1 MYKRQENG
9 AVINNGSYEN
19 AIWECEQSL
28 KRLNTD
34 HIDIYIMHWPDPAT
48 PVEVTMKALADLK
61 KSGKIRFIGV
71 SNFDRNLIEE
81 AQKVVR
87 IDFLQPPYS
96 MVEESQK
103 ELLAWCETQGIGTMT
118 YGSLG
123 AGILTEMCIRDRI
136 ATILVSVMFAIA
148 SPSFLKVT
156 NILDIFRAASIIGI
170 MGIGLTIVQST
181 GDFDFAIGAEATV
194 GACAIAKIMVELIP
208 NFYIAFLLT
217 MIVVACIGL
226 FNSYI
231 VINIGMQAFVAT
243 FGVSTL
249 MVGICKFLTGGG
261 QYYSTS
267 WPSGFSILGQ
277 GFVLGI
283 IPVSVILLALCTI
296 IAFVFMEKTKTGRY
310 IYAVGANPVA
320 CLLYTS

>member
-1 MYKRQENG
+1 MRYKHVGNAGIDISALAVGTWAIGGQQWGDVNEKDSIDAIRAMIDGGVNLVDTAPIYGNGHSEEVVGKALENGYREKVFLATKFSISNDENG

-48 PVEVTMKALADLK
+48 PVEVTMRALVDLK

-123 AGILTEMCIRDRI
+123 AGILTGAIRELPDWDENDFRYTFYDYFKNPKFSKI
-136 ATILVSVMFAIA
+136 MEL
-148 SPSFLKVT
+148 LKVMDKIAQVRNKPLAQIAINWST
-156 NILDIFRAASIIGI
+156 QKSYVSTAICGVRDPQQAYENCATFDWE
-170 MGIGLTIVQST
+170 LT
-181 GDFDFAIGAEATV
+181 GEE
-194 GACAIAKIMVELIP
+194 MELIDSEIERLQM
-208 NFYIAFLLT
+208 N
-217 MIVVACIGL
+217 
-226 FNSYI
+226 
-231 VINIGMQAFVAT
+231 
-243 FGVSTL
+243 
-249 MVGICKFLTGGG
+249 
-261 QYYSTS
+261 
-267 WPSGFSILGQ
+267 
-277 GFVLGI
+277 
-283 IPVSVILLALCTI
+283 
-296 IAFVFMEKTKTGRY
+296 
-310 IYAVGANPVA
+310 
-320 CLLYTS
+320 

>member
-1 MYKRQENG
+1 MRYKHVGNAGIDISALAVGTWAIGGQQWGDVNEKDSIDAIRAMIDGGVNLVDTAPIYGNGHSEEVVGKALENGYREKVFLATKFSISNDENG

-48 PVEVTMKALADLK
+48 PVEVTMRALADLK

-123 AGILTEMCIRDRI
+123 AGILTGAIRELPDWEENDCRYTFYDYFKNPKFFKI
-136 ATILVSVMFAIA
+136 MEL
-148 SPSFLKVT
+148 LKVMDKIAQVRNKPLAQIAINWST
-156 NILDIFRAASIIGI
+156 QKSYVSTAICGVRDPQQAYENCATFDWE
-170 MGIGLTIVQST
+170 LT
-181 GDFDFAIGAEATV
+181 GEE
-194 GACAIAKIMVELIP
+194 MELIDSEIERLQM
-208 NFYIAFLLT
+208 N
-217 MIVVACIGL
+217 
-226 FNSYI
+226 
-231 VINIGMQAFVAT
+231 
-243 FGVSTL
+243 
-249 MVGICKFLTGGG
+249 
-261 QYYSTS
+261 
-267 WPSGFSILGQ
+267 
-277 GFVLGI
+277 
-283 IPVSVILLALCTI
+283 
-296 IAFVFMEKTKTGRY
+296 
-310 IYAVGANPVA
+310 
-320 CLLYTS
+320 

>member
-1 MYKRQENG
+1 MRSKHVGNAGIDISALAVGTWAIGGQQWGDVNEKDSIDAIRAMIDGGVNLVDTAPIYGNGHSEEVVGKALENGYREKVFLATKFSISNDENG

-123 AGILTEMCIRDRI
+123 AGILTGAIRELPDWEENDFRYTFYDYFKNPKFSKI
-136 ATILVSVMFAIA
+136 MEL
-148 SPSFLKVT
+148 LKVMDKIAQVRNKPLAQIAINWST
-156 NILDIFRAASIIGI
+156 QKSYVSTAICGVRDPQQAYENCATFDWE
-170 MGIGLTIVQST
+170 LT
-181 GDFDFAIGAEATV
+181 GEE
-194 GACAIAKIMVELIP
+194 MELIDSEIERLQM
-208 NFYIAFLLT
+208 N
-217 MIVVACIGL
+217 
-226 FNSYI
+226 
-231 VINIGMQAFVAT
+231 
-243 FGVSTL
+243 
-249 MVGICKFLTGGG
+249 
-261 QYYSTS
+261 
-267 WPSGFSILGQ
+267 
-277 GFVLGI
+277 
-283 IPVSVILLALCTI
+283 
-296 IAFVFMEKTKTGRY
+296 
-310 IYAVGANPVA
+310 
-320 CLLYTS
+320 

>member
-1 MYKRQENG
+1 MRYKHVGNAGIDISALAVGTWAIGGQQWGDVNEKDSIDAIRAMIDGGVNLVDTAPIYGNGHSEEVVGKALENGYREKVFLATKFSISNDENG

-103 ELLAWCETQGIGTMT
+103 ELLAWCEPQGIGTMT

-123 AGILTEMCIRDRI
+123 AGILTGAIRELPDWDENDFRYTFYDYFKNPKFSKI
-136 ATILVSVMFAIA
+136 MEL
-148 SPSFLKVT
+148 LKVMDKIAQVRNKPLAQIAINWST
-156 NILDIFRAASIIGI
+156 QKSYVSTAICGVRDPQQAYENCATFDWE
-170 MGIGLTIVQST
+170 LT
-181 GDFDFAIGAEATV
+181 GEE
-194 GACAIAKIMVELIP
+194 MELIDSEIERLQM
-208 NFYIAFLLT
+208 N
-217 MIVVACIGL
+217 
-226 FNSYI
+226 
-231 VINIGMQAFVAT
+231 
-243 FGVSTL
+243 
-249 MVGICKFLTGGG
+249 
-261 QYYSTS
+261 
-267 WPSGFSILGQ
+267 
-277 GFVLGI
+277 
-283 IPVSVILLALCTI
+283 
-296 IAFVFMEKTKTGRY
+296 
-310 IYAVGANPVA
+310 
-320 CLLYTS
+320 

>member
-1 MYKRQENG
+1 MRYKHVGNAGIDISALAVGTWAIGGQQWGDVNEKDSIDAIRAMIDGGVNLVDTAPIYGNGHSEEVVGKALENGYREKVFLATKFSISNDENG

-48 PVEVTMKALADLK
+48 PVEVTMRALADLK

-81 AQKVVR
+81 AQKGVR

-123 AGILTEMCIRDRI
+123 AGILTGAIRELPDWEENDFRYTFYDYFKNPKFSKI
-136 ATILVSVMFAIA
+136 MEL
-148 SPSFLKVT
+148 LKVMDKIAQVRNKPLAQIAINWST
-156 NILDIFRAASIIGI
+156 QKSYVSTAICGVRDPQQAYENCATFDWE
-170 MGIGLTIVQST
+170 LT
-181 GDFDFAIGAEATV
+181 GEE
-194 GACAIAKIMVELIP
+194 MELIDSEIERLQM
-208 NFYIAFLLT
+208 N
-217 MIVVACIGL
+217 
-226 FNSYI
+226 
-231 VINIGMQAFVAT
+231 
-243 FGVSTL
+243 
-249 MVGICKFLTGGG
+249 
-261 QYYSTS
+261 
-267 WPSGFSILGQ
+267 
-277 GFVLGI
+277 
-283 IPVSVILLALCTI
+283 
-296 IAFVFMEKTKTGRY
+296 
-310 IYAVGANPVA
+310 
-320 CLLYTS
+320 

>member
-1 MYKRQENG
+1 MRYKHVGNAGIDISALAVGTWAIGGQQWGDVNEKDSIDAIRAMIDGGVNLVDTAPIYGNGHSEEVVGKALENGYREKVFLATKFSISNDENG

-123 AGILTEMCIRDRI
+123 AGILTGAIRELPDWEENDFRYTFYDYFKNPKFSKI
-136 ATILVSVMFAIA
+136 MEL
-148 SPSFLKVT
+148 LKVMDKIAQVR
-156 NILDIFRAASIIGI
+156 NKPLAQIAINW
-170 MGIGLTIVQST
+170 ST
-181 GDFDFAIGAEATV
+181 QKSYVSTAICGV
-194 GACAIAKIMVELIP
+194 RDP
-208 NFYIAFLLT
+208 Q
-217 MIVVACIGL
+217 
-226 FNSYI
+226 
-231 VINIGMQAFVAT
+231 QAYENCAT
-243 FGVSTL
+243 FDWE
-249 MVGICKFLTGGG
+249 LTGEEM
-261 QYYSTS
+261 
-267 WPSGFSILGQ
+267 
-277 GFVLGI
+277 
-283 IPVSVILLALCTI
+283 ALI
-296 IAFVFMEKTKTGRY
+296 DSEIERLQM
-310 IYAVGANPVA
+310 N
-320 CLLYTS
+320 

>member
-1 MYKRQENG
+1 MRYKHVGNAGIDISALAVGTWAIGGQQWGDVNEKDSIDAIRAMIDGGVNLVDTAPIYGNGHSEEVVGKALENGYREKVLLATKFSISNDENG

-48 PVEVTMKALADLK
+48 PVEVTMRALADLK

-123 AGILTEMCIRDRI
+123 AGILTGAIRELPDWEENDFRYTFYDYFKNPKFFKI
-136 ATILVSVMFAIA
+136 MEL
-148 SPSFLKVT
+148 LKVMDKIAQVRNKPLAQIAINWST
-156 NILDIFRAASIIGI
+156 QKSYVSTAICGVRDPQQAYENCATFDWE
-170 MGIGLTIVQST
+170 LT
-181 GDFDFAIGAEATV
+181 GEE
-194 GACAIAKIMVELIP
+194 MELIDSEIERLQM
-208 NFYIAFLLT
+208 N
-217 MIVVACIGL
+217 
-226 FNSYI
+226 
-231 VINIGMQAFVAT
+231 
-243 FGVSTL
+243 
-249 MVGICKFLTGGG
+249 
-261 QYYSTS
+261 
-267 WPSGFSILGQ
+267 
-277 GFVLGI
+277 
-283 IPVSVILLALCTI
+283 
-296 IAFVFMEKTKTGRY
+296 
-310 IYAVGANPVA
+310 
-320 CLLYTS
+320 

>member
-1 MYKRQENG
+1 MGDVNEKDSIDAIRAMIDGGVNLVDTAPIYGNGHSEEVVGKALENGYREKVFLATKFSISNDENG

-123 AGILTEMCIRDRI
+123 AGILTGAIRELPDWDENDFRYTFYDYFKNPKFSKI
-136 ATILVSVMFAIA
+136 MEL
-148 SPSFLKVT
+148 LKVMDKIAQVRNKPLAQIAINWST
-156 NILDIFRAASIIGI
+156 QKSYVSTAICGVRDPQQAYENCATFDWE
-170 MGIGLTIVQST
+170 LT
-181 GDFDFAIGAEATV
+181 GEE
-194 GACAIAKIMVELIP
+194 MELIDSEIERLQM
-208 NFYIAFLLT
+208 N
-217 MIVVACIGL
+217 
-226 FNSYI
+226 
-231 VINIGMQAFVAT
+231 
-243 FGVSTL
+243 
-249 MVGICKFLTGGG
+249 
-261 QYYSTS
+261 
-267 WPSGFSILGQ
+267 
-277 GFVLGI
+277 
-283 IPVSVILLALCTI
+283 
-296 IAFVFMEKTKTGRY
+296 
-310 IYAVGANPVA
+310 
-320 CLLYTS
+320 

>member
-1 MYKRQENG
+1 MRYKHVGNAGIDISALAVGTWAIGGQQWGDVNEKDSIDAIRAMIDGGVNLVDTAPIYGNGHSEEVVGKALENG
-9 AVINNGSYEN
+9 YREKVFLATKFSISNDENGSVINNGSYEN

-48 PVEVTMKALADLK
+48 PVEVTMRALVDLK

-123 AGILTEMCIRDRI
+123 AGILTGAIRELPDWEENDFRYTFYDYFKNPKFSKI
-136 ATILVSVMFAIA
+136 MEL
-148 SPSFLKVT
+148 LKVMDKIAQVRNKPLAQIAINWST
-156 NILDIFRAASIIGI
+156 QKSYVSTAICGVRDPQQAYENCATFDWE
-170 MGIGLTIVQST
+170 LT
-181 GDFDFAIGAEATV
+181 GEE
-194 GACAIAKIMVELIP
+194 MELIDREIERLQM
-208 NFYIAFLLT
+208 N
-217 MIVVACIGL
+217 
-226 FNSYI
+226 
-231 VINIGMQAFVAT
+231 
-243 FGVSTL
+243 
-249 MVGICKFLTGGG
+249 
-261 QYYSTS
+261 
-267 WPSGFSILGQ
+267 
-277 GFVLGI
+277 
-283 IPVSVILLALCTI
+283 
-296 IAFVFMEKTKTGRY
+296 
-310 IYAVGANPVA
+310 
-320 CLLYTS
+320 

>member
-1 MYKRQENG
+1 MRYKHVGNAGIDISALAVGTWAIGGQQWGDVNEKDSIDAIRAMIDGGVNLVDTAPIYGNGHSEEVVGKALENG
-9 AVINNGSYEN
+9 YREKVFLATKFSISNDENGSVINNGSYEN

-48 PVEVTMKALADLK
+48 PVEVTMRALADLK

-123 AGILTEMCIRDRI
+123 AGILTGAIRELPDWEENDFRYTFYDYFKNPKFFKI
-136 ATILVSVMFAIA
+136 MEL
-148 SPSFLKVT
+148 LKVMDKIAQVRNKPLAQIAINWST
-156 NILDIFRAASIIGI
+156 QKSYVSTAICGVRDPQQAYENCATFDWE
-170 MGIGLTIVQST
+170 LT
-181 GDFDFAIGAEATV
+181 GEE
-194 GACAIAKIMVELIP
+194 MELIDSEIERLQM
-208 NFYIAFLLT
+208 N
-217 MIVVACIGL
+217 
-226 FNSYI
+226 
-231 VINIGMQAFVAT
+231 
-243 FGVSTL
+243 
-249 MVGICKFLTGGG
+249 
-261 QYYSTS
+261 
-267 WPSGFSILGQ
+267 
-277 GFVLGI
+277 
-283 IPVSVILLALCTI
+283 
-296 IAFVFMEKTKTGRY
+296 
-310 IYAVGANPVA
+310 
-320 CLLYTS
+320 

>member
-1 MYKRQENG
+1 MRYKHVGNAGIDISALAVGTWAIGGQQWGDVNEKDSIDAIRAMIDGGVNLVDTAPIYGNGHSEEVVGKALENGYREKVFLATKFSISNDENG

-48 PVEVTMKALADLK
+48 PVEVTMRALADLK

-71 SNFDRNLIEE
+71 PNFDRNLIEE

-123 AGILTEMCIRDRI
+123 AGILTGAIRELPDWEENDFRYTFYDYFKNPKFSKI
-136 ATILVSVMFAIA
+136 MEL
-148 SPSFLKVT
+148 LKVMDKIAQVRNKPLAQIAINWST
-156 NILDIFRAASIIGI
+156 QKSYVSTAICGVRDPQQAYENCATFDWE
-170 MGIGLTIVQST
+170 LT
-181 GDFDFAIGAEATV
+181 GEE
-194 GACAIAKIMVELIP
+194 MELIDSEIERLQM
-208 NFYIAFLLT
+208 N
-217 MIVVACIGL
+217 
-226 FNSYI
+226 
-231 VINIGMQAFVAT
+231 
-243 FGVSTL
+243 
-249 MVGICKFLTGGG
+249 
-261 QYYSTS
+261 
-267 WPSGFSILGQ
+267 
-277 GFVLGI
+277 
-283 IPVSVILLALCTI
+283 
-296 IAFVFMEKTKTGRY
+296 
-310 IYAVGANPVA
+310 
-320 CLLYTS
+320 

>member
-1 MYKRQENG
+1 MRYKHVGNAGIDISALAVGTWAIGGQQWGDVNEKDSIDAIRAMIDGGVNLVDTAPIYGNGHSEEVVGKALENGYREKVFLATKFSISNDENG

-123 AGILTEMCIRDRI
+123 AGILTGAIRELPDWDENDFRYTFYDYFKNPKFSKI
-136 ATILVSVMFAIA
+136 MEL
-148 SPSFLKVT
+148 LKVMYKIAQVMNKPLAQIAINWST
-156 NILDIFRAASIIGI
+156 QKSYVSTAICGVRDPQQAYENCATFDWE
-170 MGIGLTIVQST
+170 LT
-181 GDFDFAIGAEATV
+181 GEE
-194 GACAIAKIMVELIP
+194 MELIDSEIERLQM
-208 NFYIAFLLT
+208 N
-217 MIVVACIGL
+217 
-226 FNSYI
+226 
-231 VINIGMQAFVAT
+231 
-243 FGVSTL
+243 
-249 MVGICKFLTGGG
+249 
-261 QYYSTS
+261 
-267 WPSGFSILGQ
+267 
-277 GFVLGI
+277 
-283 IPVSVILLALCTI
+283 
-296 IAFVFMEKTKTGRY
+296 
-310 IYAVGANPVA
+310 
-320 CLLYTS
+320 

>member
-1 MYKRQENG
+1 MRYKHVGNAGIDISALAVGTWAIGGEESGTTSNCRKLGFDIDAIRAMIDGGVNLVDTAPIYGNGHSEEVVGKALENG
-9 AVINNGSYEN
+9 YREKVFLATKFSISNDENGSVINNGSYEN

-48 PVEVTMKALADLK
+48 PVEVTMRALVDLK

-123 AGILTEMCIRDRI
+123 AGILTGAIRELPDWEENDFRYTFYDYFKNPKFSKI
-136 ATILVSVMFAIA
+136 MEL
-148 SPSFLKVT
+148 LKVMDKIAQVRNKPLAQIAINWST
-156 NILDIFRAASIIGI
+156 QKSYVSTAICGVRDPQQAYENCATFDWE
-170 MGIGLTIVQST
+170 LT
-181 GDFDFAIGAEATV
+181 GEE
-194 GACAIAKIMVELIP
+194 MELIDSEIERLQM
-208 NFYIAFLLT
+208 N
-217 MIVVACIGL
+217 
-226 FNSYI
+226 
-231 VINIGMQAFVAT
+231 
-243 FGVSTL
+243 
-249 MVGICKFLTGGG
+249 
-261 QYYSTS
+261 
-267 WPSGFSILGQ
+267 
-277 GFVLGI
+277 
-283 IPVSVILLALCTI
+283 
-296 IAFVFMEKTKTGRY
+296 
-310 IYAVGANPVA
+310 
-320 CLLYTS
+320 

>member
-1 MYKRQENG
+1 MRYKHVGNAGIDISALAVGTWAIGGQQWGDVNEKDSIDAIRAMIDGGVNLVDTAPIYGNGHSEEVVGKALENGYREKVFLATKFSISNDENG

-28 KRLNTD
+28 KLLNTD

-48 PVEVTMKALADLK
+48 PVEVTMRALADLK

-123 AGILTEMCIRDRI
+123 AGILTGAIRELPDWEENDFRYTFYDYFKNPKFFKI
-136 ATILVSVMFAIA
+136 MEL
-148 SPSFLKVT
+148 LKVMDKIAQVRNKPLAQIAINWST
-156 NILDIFRAASIIGI
+156 QKSYVSTAICGVRDPQQAYENCATFDWE
-170 MGIGLTIVQST
+170 LT
-181 GDFDFAIGAEATV
+181 GEE
-194 GACAIAKIMVELIP
+194 MELIDSEIERLQM
-208 NFYIAFLLT
+208 N
-217 MIVVACIGL
+217 
-226 FNSYI
+226 
-231 VINIGMQAFVAT
+231 
-243 FGVSTL
+243 
-249 MVGICKFLTGGG
+249 
-261 QYYSTS
+261 
-267 WPSGFSILGQ
+267 
-277 GFVLGI
+277 
-283 IPVSVILLALCTI
+283 
-296 IAFVFMEKTKTGRY
+296 
-310 IYAVGANPVA
+310 
-320 CLLYTS
+320 

>member
-1 MYKRQENG
+1 MRYKHVGNAGIDISALAVGTWAIGGQQWWDVNEKDSIDAIRAMIDGGVNLVDTAPIYGNGHSEEVVGKALENG
-9 AVINNGSYEN
+9 YREKVFLATKFSISNDENGSVINNGSYEN

-48 PVEVTMKALADLK
+48 PVEVTMRALVDLK

-123 AGILTEMCIRDRI
+123 AGILTGAIRELPDWEENDFRYTFYDYFKNPKFSKI
-136 ATILVSVMFAIA
+136 MEL
-148 SPSFLKVT
+148 LKVMDKIAQVRNKPLAQIAINWST
-156 NILDIFRAASIIGI
+156 QKSYVSTAICGVRDPQQAYENCATFDWE
-170 MGIGLTIVQST
+170 LT
-181 GDFDFAIGAEATV
+181 GEE
-194 GACAIAKIMVELIP
+194 MELIDSEIERLQM
-208 NFYIAFLLT
+208 N
-217 MIVVACIGL
+217 
-226 FNSYI
+226 
-231 VINIGMQAFVAT
+231 
-243 FGVSTL
+243 
-249 MVGICKFLTGGG
+249 
-261 QYYSTS
+261 
-267 WPSGFSILGQ
+267 
-277 GFVLGI
+277 
-283 IPVSVILLALCTI
+283 
-296 IAFVFMEKTKTGRY
+296 
-310 IYAVGANPVA
+310 
-320 CLLYTS
+320 

>member
-1 MYKRQENG
+1 MRYKHVGNAGIDISALAVGTWAIGGQQWGDVNEKDSIDAIRAMIDGGVNLVDTAPIYGNGHSEEVVGKALENGYREKVFLATKFSISNDENG

-48 PVEVTMKALADLK
+48 PVEVTMRALADLK

-123 AGILTEMCIRDRI
+123 AGILTGAIRELPDWEENDFRYTFYDYFKNPKFSKI
-136 ATILVSVMFAIA
+136 MEL
-148 SPSFLKVT
+148 LKVMDKIAQVRNKPLAQIAINWST
-156 NILDIFRAASIIGI
+156 QKSYVSTAICGVRDPQQAYENCATFDWE
-170 MGIGLTIVQST
+170 LT
-181 GDFDFAIGAEATV
+181 GEE
-194 GACAIAKIMVELIP
+194 MELIDSEIERLP
-208 NFYIAFLLT
+208 MN
-217 MIVVACIGL
+217 
-226 FNSYI
+226 
-231 VINIGMQAFVAT
+231 
-243 FGVSTL
+243 
-249 MVGICKFLTGGG
+249 
-261 QYYSTS
+261 
-267 WPSGFSILGQ
+267 
-277 GFVLGI
+277 
-283 IPVSVILLALCTI
+283 
-296 IAFVFMEKTKTGRY
+296 
-310 IYAVGANPVA
+310 
-320 CLLYTS
+320 

>member
-1 MYKRQENG
+1 MRYKHVGNAGIDISALAVGTWAIGGQQWGDVNEKDSIDAIRAMIDGGVNLVDTAPIYGNGHSEEVVGKALENGYREKVFLATKFSISNDENG

-123 AGILTEMCIRDRI
+123 AGILTGAIRELPDWDENDFRYTFYEYFKNPKFSKI
-136 ATILVSVMFAIA
+136 MEL
-148 SPSFLKVT
+148 LKVMDKIAQVRNKPLAQIAINWST
-156 NILDIFRAASIIGI
+156 QKSYVSTAICGVRDPQQAYENCATFDWE
-170 MGIGLTIVQST
+170 LT
-181 GDFDFAIGAEATV
+181 GEE
-194 GACAIAKIMVELIP
+194 MELIDSEIERLQM
-208 NFYIAFLLT
+208 N
-217 MIVVACIGL
+217 
-226 FNSYI
+226 
-231 VINIGMQAFVAT
+231 
-243 FGVSTL
+243 
-249 MVGICKFLTGGG
+249 
-261 QYYSTS
+261 
-267 WPSGFSILGQ
+267 
-277 GFVLGI
+277 
-283 IPVSVILLALCTI
+283 
-296 IAFVFMEKTKTGRY
+296 
-310 IYAVGANPVA
+310 
-320 CLLYTS
+320 

>member
-1 MYKRQENG
+1 MRYKHVGNAGIDISALAVGTWAIGGQQWGDVNEKDSIDAIRAMIDGGVNLVDTAPIYGNGHSEEVVGKALENG
-9 AVINNGSYEN
+9 YREKVFLATKFSISNDENGSVINNGSYEN

-48 PVEVTMKALADLK
+48 PVEVTMRALADLK

-123 AGILTEMCIRDRI
+123 AGILTGAIRELPDWDENDFRYTFYDYFKNPKFSKI
-136 ATILVSVMFAIA
+136 MEL
-148 SPSFLKVT
+148 LKVMDKIAQVR
-156 NILDIFRAASIIGI
+156 NKPLAQIAINW
-170 MGIGLTIVQST
+170 ST
-181 GDFDFAIGAEATV
+181 QKSYVSTAICGV
-194 GACAIAKIMVELIP
+194 RDP
-208 NFYIAFLLT
+208 Q
-217 MIVVACIGL
+217 
-226 FNSYI
+226 
-231 VINIGMQAFVAT
+231 QAYENCAT
-243 FGVSTL
+243 FDWE
-249 MVGICKFLTGGG
+249 LTGEEM
-261 QYYSTS
+261 
-267 WPSGFSILGQ
+267 
-277 GFVLGI
+277 
-283 IPVSVILLALCTI
+283 ALI
-296 IAFVFMEKTKTGRY
+296 DSEIERLQM
-310 IYAVGANPVA
+310 N
-320 CLLYTS
+320 

>member
-1 MYKRQENG
+1 MRYKHVGNAGIDISALAVGTWAIGGQQWGDVNEKDSIDAIRAMIDGGVNLVDTAPIYGNGHSEEVVGKALENGYREKVFLATKFSISNDENG

-123 AGILTEMCIRDRI
+123 AGILTGAIRELPDWDENDFRYTFYDYFKNPKFSKI
-136 ATILVSVMFAIA
+136 MEL
-148 SPSFLKVT
+148 LKVMDKIAQVRNKPLAQIAINWST
-156 NILDIFRAASIIGI
+156 QKSYVSTAICGVRDPQQAYENCATFDWE
-170 MGIGLTIVQST
+170 LT
-181 GDFDFAIGAEATV
+181 GEE
-194 GACAIAKIMVELIP
+194 MELIGSEIERLQM
-208 NFYIAFLLT
+208 N
-217 MIVVACIGL
+217 
-226 FNSYI
+226 
-231 VINIGMQAFVAT
+231 
-243 FGVSTL
+243 
-249 MVGICKFLTGGG
+249 
-261 QYYSTS
+261 
-267 WPSGFSILGQ
+267 
-277 GFVLGI
+277 
-283 IPVSVILLALCTI
+283 
-296 IAFVFMEKTKTGRY
+296 
-310 IYAVGANPVA
+310 
-320 CLLYTS
+320 

>member
-1 MYKRQENG
+1 MEENSMRYKHVGNAGIDISALAVGTWAIGGQQWGDVNEKDSIDAIRAMIDGGVNLVDTAPIYGNGHSEEVVGKALENGYREKVFLATKFSISNDENG

-48 PVEVTMKALADLK
+48 PVEVTMRALADLK

-123 AGILTEMCIRDRI
+123 AGILTGAIRELPDWEENDFRYTFYDYFKNPKFSKI
-136 ATILVSVMFAIA
+136 MEL
-148 SPSFLKVT
+148 LKVMDKIAQVRNKPLAQIAINWST
-156 NILDIFRAASIIGI
+156 QKSYVSTAICGVRDPQQAYENCATFDWE
-170 MGIGLTIVQST
+170 LT
-181 GDFDFAIGAEATV
+181 GEE
-194 GACAIAKIMVELIP
+194 MELIDSEIERLQM
-208 NFYIAFLLT
+208 N
-217 MIVVACIGL
+217 
-226 FNSYI
+226 
-231 VINIGMQAFVAT
+231 
-243 FGVSTL
+243 
-249 MVGICKFLTGGG
+249 
-261 QYYSTS
+261 
-267 WPSGFSILGQ
+267 
-277 GFVLGI
+277 
-283 IPVSVILLALCTI
+283 
-296 IAFVFMEKTKTGRY
+296 
-310 IYAVGANPVA
+310 
-320 CLLYTS
+320 

>member
-1 MYKRQENG
+1 MRYKHVGNAGIDISALAVGTWAIGGQQWGDVNEKDSIDAIRAMIDGGVNLVDTAPIYGNGHSEEVVGKALENGYREKVFLATKFSISNDENG

-123 AGILTEMCIRDRI
+123 AGILTGAIRELPDWDENDFRYTFYDYFKNPKFSKI
-136 ATILVSVMFAIA
+136 MEL
-148 SPSFLKVT
+148 LKVMDKIAQVRNKPLAQIAINWST
-156 NILDIFRAASIIGI
+156 QKSYVSTAICGVRDPQQAYENCATFDWE
-170 MGIGLTIVQST
+170 LT
-181 GDFDFAIGAEATV
+181 GEE
-194 GACAIAKIMVELIP
+194 MELI
-208 NFYIAFLLT
+208 
-217 MIVVACIGL
+217 
-226 FNSYI
+226 NSEI
-231 VINIGMQAFVAT
+231 ERLQMN
-243 FGVSTL
+243 
-249 MVGICKFLTGGG
+249 
-261 QYYSTS
+261 
-267 WPSGFSILGQ
+267 
-277 GFVLGI
+277 
-283 IPVSVILLALCTI
+283 
-296 IAFVFMEKTKTGRY
+296 
-310 IYAVGANPVA
+310 
-320 CLLYTS
+320 

>member
-1 MYKRQENG
+1 MRYKHVGNADIDISALAVGTWAIGGQQWGDVNEKDSIDAIRAMIDGGVNLVDTAPIYGNGHSEEVVGKALENGYREKVFLATKFSISNDENG

-123 AGILTEMCIRDRI
+123 AGILTGAIRELPDWDENDFRYTFYDYFKNPKFSKI
-136 ATILVSVMFAIA
+136 MEL
-148 SPSFLKVT
+148 LKVMDKIAQVRNKPLAQIAINWST
-156 NILDIFRAASIIGI
+156 QKSYVSTAICGVRDPQQAYENCATFDWE
-170 MGIGLTIVQST
+170 LT
-181 GDFDFAIGAEATV
+181 GEE
-194 GACAIAKIMVELIP
+194 MELIDSEIERLQM
-208 NFYIAFLLT
+208 N
-217 MIVVACIGL
+217 
-226 FNSYI
+226 
-231 VINIGMQAFVAT
+231 
-243 FGVSTL
+243 
-249 MVGICKFLTGGG
+249 
-261 QYYSTS
+261 
-267 WPSGFSILGQ
+267 
-277 GFVLGI
+277 
-283 IPVSVILLALCTI
+283 
-296 IAFVFMEKTKTGRY
+296 
-310 IYAVGANPVA
+310 
-320 CLLYTS
+320 

>member
-1 MYKRQENG
+1 MRYKHVGNAGIDISALAVGTWAIGGQQWGDVNEKDSIDAIRAMIDGGVNLVDTAPIYGNGHSEEVVGKALENG
-9 AVINNGSYEN
+9 YREKVFLATKFSISNDENGSVINNGSYEN

-48 PVEVTMKALADLK
+48 PVEVTMRALADLK

-123 AGILTEMCIRDRI
+123 AGILTGAIRELPDWEENDFRYTFYDYFKNPKFSKI
-136 ATILVSVMFAIA
+136 MEL
-148 SPSFLKVT
+148 LKVMDKIAQVR
-156 NILDIFRAASIIGI
+156 NKPLAQIAINW
-170 MGIGLTIVQST
+170 ST
-181 GDFDFAIGAEATV
+181 QKSYVSTAICGV
-194 GACAIAKIMVELIP
+194 RDP
-208 NFYIAFLLT
+208 Q
-217 MIVVACIGL
+217 
-226 FNSYI
+226 
-231 VINIGMQAFVAT
+231 QAYENCAT
-243 FGVSTL
+243 FDWE
-249 MVGICKFLTGGG
+249 LTGEEM
-261 QYYSTS
+261 
-267 WPSGFSILGQ
+267 
-277 GFVLGI
+277 
-283 IPVSVILLALCTI
+283 ALI
-296 IAFVFMEKTKTGRY
+296 DSEIERLQM
-310 IYAVGANPVA
+310 N
-320 CLLYTS
+320 